1 MSCMAFQ
8 KSFILIHF
16 NISINEGGG
25 GYGNIK
31 DRLGFLSE

>member
-25 GYGNIK
+25 YGNIK